1 MAWKVNTAK
10 VRGRLRENGLTIVK
24 LADAIGITEASVR
37 NKLTGKTAFTVNE
50 VVSISNVLNDTPLI
64 FFALDVNGTANNTQP
79 Q

>member
-10 VRGRLRENGLTIVK
+10 VRGRLRENGLTIIK
-24 LADAIGITEASVR
+24 LADAIGITETSVR

-64 FFALDVNGTANNTQP
+64 FFALDVNESAKTNQS